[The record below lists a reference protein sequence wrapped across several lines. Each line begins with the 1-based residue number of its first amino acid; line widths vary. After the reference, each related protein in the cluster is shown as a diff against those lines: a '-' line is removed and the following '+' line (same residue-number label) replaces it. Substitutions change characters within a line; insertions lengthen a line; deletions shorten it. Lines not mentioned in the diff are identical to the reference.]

1 MRAAPRPHAYAEI
14 RSREALQSV
23 THRWTDDSTRWVDEA
38 AKPQRWCAVIPIRA
52 LTTRS
57 AGGKDLQESGEEVL
71 NRVYEALI
79 RVANQRDAETE
90 NDEEP

>member
-1 MRAAPRPHAYAEI
+1 MPTPRSAPADRGS
-14 RSREALQSV
+14 RSRTAGP
-23 THRWTDDSTRWVDEA
+23 TRAGDGSTRPS
-38 AKPQRWCAVIPIRA
+38 KPLRWCAVIPIRA

-90 NDEEP
+90 TTRNREIS